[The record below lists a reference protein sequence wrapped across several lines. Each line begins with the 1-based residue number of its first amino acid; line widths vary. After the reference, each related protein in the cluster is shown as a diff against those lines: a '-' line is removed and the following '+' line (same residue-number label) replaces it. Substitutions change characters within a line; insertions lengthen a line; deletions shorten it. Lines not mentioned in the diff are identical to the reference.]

1 METPRWL
8 YAHDKYEQARTN
20 VRKMAAWSGM
30 EIEEKTF
37 DEFEAEMVS
46 FSIIFGLTQSK
57 LKNSPLGYFDIFELE
72 YPYVYLMIY

>member
-37 DEFEAEMVS
+37 DEFETEMVC
-46 FSIIFGLTQSK
+46 FLKRQRVNSK
-57 LKNSPLGYFDIFELE
+57 LGYFEYFDDFELE
-72 YPYVYLMIY
+72 CPYVYLMI

>member
-20 VRKMAAWSGM
+20 VRKMASWSGM

-37 DEFEAEMVS
+37 DEFETEMVS
-46 FSIIFGLTQSK
+46 FGQ
-57 LKNSPLGYFDIFELE
+57 NPWVDIE
-72 YPYVYLMIY
+72 

>member
-20 VRKMAAWSGM
+20 VRKMASWSGM

-37 DEFEAEMVS
+37 DEFETEMVS
-46 FSIIFGLTQSK
+46 FVQIPELT
-57 LKNSPLGYFDIFELE
+57 
-72 YPYVYLMIY
+72 

>member
-1 METPRWL
+1 MVSLKCMIKVQFVLAGFCCIIAFLTRTIMETPRWL

-20 VRKMAAWSGM
+20 VRKMASWSGM

-46 FSIIFGLTQSK
+46 FVQ
-57 LKNSPLGYFDIFELE
+57 NP
-72 YPYVYLMIY
+72 

>member
-1 METPRWL
+1 MIKVQFVLAGFCCIIAFLTRTIMETPRWL

-20 VRKMAAWSGM
+20 VRKMASWSGM

-46 FSIIFGLTQSK
+46 FVQ
-57 LKNSPLGYFDIFELE
+57 NP
-72 YPYVYLMIY
+72 

>member
-20 VRKMAAWSGM
+20 VRKMASWSGM

-37 DEFEAEMVS
+37 DEFETEMVS
-46 FSIIFGLTQSK
+46 FVQIPCHFWFLN
-57 LKNSPLGYFDIFELE
+57 L
-72 YPYVYLMIY
+72 